1 MAESSRRA
9 LLLLNPKARNGN
21 SDVDAALQ
29 RLEAGGIELIE
40 LSPAGPD
47 DVVPEILKHAEGA
60 DLLIA
65 GGGDG
70 TMHTVAGALA
80 KTGLTL
86 ALLPLGTAN
95 DLARSLGIPD
105 DLGQAAEIIVNG
117 RTVRIDLGEVNGRA
131 FFNVAHIGLA
141 AEIPRNTSQVEKRYL
156 GPLSYLIAVFRTLRR
171 NRRFTARVTI
181 DGKLQA
187 LRSNQLSVANGRHF
201 GGGMVI
207 DEGAKMDSGQLVLS
221 SWKLRSF
228 GRLVLIGLAMRR
240 GQHHYFSEVSQANGR
255 LIEVDTDKPRRL
267 TADGE
272 EIGHTPASFRV
283 PPLTI
288 AVRVSQYDTGEQHA
302 DG

>member
-1 MAESSRRA
+1 M
-9 LLLLNPKARNGN
+9 
-21 SDVDAALQ
+21 
-29 RLEAGGIELIE
+29 
-40 LSPAGPD
+40 
-47 DVVPEILKHAEGA
+47 
-60 DLLIA
+60 
-65 GGGDG
+65 
-70 TMHTVAGALA
+70 
-80 KTGLTL
+80 
-86 ALLPLGTAN
+86 
-95 DLARSLGIPD
+95 
-105 DLGQAAEIIVNG
+105 
-117 RTVRIDLGEVNGRA
+117 NGRA

-141 AEIPRNTSQVEKRYL
+141 REIPGNTSQVEKRYL

-283 PPLTI
+283 HPRKI
-288 AVRVSQYDTGEQHA
+288 AVRVSQDDTGEQHV